1 MLVDAKTEKQ
11 KTEIDRC
18 KRELKKADKRIEE
31 LTKILNKLYEDV
43 ALEKISEERY
53 QAMVPKYEQ
62 EQSEL
67 RGQR

>member
-11 KTEIDRC
+11 RAEIDRC

-43 ALEKISEERY
+43 ALIFSS
-53 QAMVPKYEQ
+53 AT
-62 EQSEL
+62 SS
-67 RGQR
+67 